1 MYQSKLFLSLEKRF
15 FDYLLIICFSFFAC
29 TSFFTSSFIALNL
42 PLTPESKNF
51 LIRGLYWYGQNI
63 DPALIKNPLSL
74 QIQSFIDVFIFGPFY
89 LLLVY
94 AFIKGKNWI
103 RVPAIIY
110 VSAITYSMILYLGIE
125 FMGDYPPNNYLVFLA
140 INLPYLLIPLA
151 LGYRMRKTYPFSKK
165 SI

>member
-1 MYQSKLFLSLEKRF
+1 MHQKKPFLNFKRRY
-15 FDYLLIICFSFFAC
+15 FDYFFIICFSFFAW
-29 TSFFTSSFIALNL
+29 TSFFTSSLVALNI
-42 PLTPESKNF
+42 PITPESNFF
-51 LIRGLYWYGQNI
+51 LIRALYWYGTNI

-74 QIQSFIDVFIFGPFY
+74 QIQSLIDIFIFGPFY

-103 RVPAIIY
+103 RLPAIIY

-125 FMGDYPPNNYLVFLA
+125 FMGDNPPSNHVAFLA

-151 LGYRMRKTYPFSKK
+151 LGYRMRKTYPFNKNSV
-165 SI
+165 